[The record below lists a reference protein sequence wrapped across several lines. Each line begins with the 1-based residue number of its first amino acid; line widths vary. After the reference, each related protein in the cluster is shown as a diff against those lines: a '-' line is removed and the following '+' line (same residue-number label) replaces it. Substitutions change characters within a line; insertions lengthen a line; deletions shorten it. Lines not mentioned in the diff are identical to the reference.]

1 MVFRRRKVQERG
13 LAALAGETVKFA
25 KSQIILDRTE
35 EKLEREL
42 ERERQ
47 GPPKS
52 KLGRLRH
59 TGEKFLHAK
68 FVLLSVVLLNIT
80 DCTLVLGELM
90 LDIKYVTNL
99 LSKSVKSAESF
110 LNSMKQRYP
119 TTLKYVQTVNIETLY
134 SEILRAD
141 VIWSA
146 QSHGSVQK
154 REANSTGNTTDF
166 SSYVVQVHDLAY
178 APTIEEDI
186 THGLHKASIS
196 LLSILVF
203 FTICKIIILGK
214 QLCEHK
220 LEIFDAFV
228 VFASFILDLVFIK
241 GLSSYPIQDF
251 VLFLAFIVP
260 WRVIRVV
267 NSLVVALLDHE
278 HFRLKL
284 LYQQKKKVQNELKDA
299 KCEEKKLNA
308 CVEAL
313 EKICTDAGVP
323 ETTVKFNLDLLK
335 KVAFKTNA
343 VGAFANIGLGGNAL
357 KQHFQHGLA
366 MKDVKKLEQNVKS
379 PVKIQV
385 TPYADCNGN
394 DNIELQADDSCLAKQ
409 VDVTD
414 VSKIVVTTKD
424 SKAPASK
431 IFYDKGTITD
441 IASPASSSAYLK
453 RIVEGAASF
462 KAIRNADEATP
473 PSTPF
478 RERRRARSVG
488 CVSPRITPLKLQQ
501 EKEKEIEKRN
511 DIESKK

>member
-1 MVFRRRKVQERG
+1 MIK
-13 LAALAGETVKFA
+13 ALAGETVKFA

-35 EKLEREL
+35 ERLEREL

-52 KLGRLRH
+52 KLGRLRRK
-59 TGEKFLHAK
+59 GEKFLHTK
-68 FVLLSVVLLNIT
+68 FVLMSVVLLNII

-99 LSKSVKSAESF
+99 LSKSAKSAENF
-110 LNSMKQRYP
+110 LNSMKQKYS
-119 TTLKYVQTVNIETLY
+119 TTLQYVKAVNIETLY
-134 SEILRAD
+134 SEILTAD

-146 QSHGSVQK
+146 DSNGGVQK
-154 REANSTGNTTDF
+154 REANSTGNT
-166 SSYVVQVHDLAY
+166 SYVVQVHDIAY
-178 APTIEEDI
+178 TPTIEEDI
-186 THGLHKASIS
+186 AHGFHKASIS
-196 LLSILVF
+196 ILSILVLF
-203 FTICKIIILGK
+203 MICKIFILGK

-220 LEIFDAFV
+220 LEIFDGFV

-251 VLFLAFIVP
+251 VLFLAFMVP

-323 ETTVKFNLDLLK
+323 ETTVRFNLDLLK
-335 KVAFKTNA
+335 KVTFKTNA

-357 KQHFQHGLA
+357 KHFQFGLA
-366 MKDVKKLEQNVKS
+366 MKDNKTPEKKVKL

-394 DNIELQADDSCLAKQ
+394 DNIELQADDRCLVKEA
-409 VDVTD
+409 DVTD
-414 VSKIVVTTKD
+414 VSKIVVTTKE
-424 SKAPASK
+424 SKAPASM
-431 IFYDKGTITD
+431 IFCDKGTITD
-441 IASPASSSAYLK
+441 IASPASTSTYLK
-453 RIVEGAASF
+453 RIVEGTASF
-462 KAIRNADEATP
+462 TAVTGVDDAMP
-473 PSTPF
+473 PSIHF
-478 RERRRARSVG
+478 RERRRARSVD
-488 CVSPRITPLKLQQ
+488 CVSPRIAPSKLNPKQV
-501 EKEKEIEKRN
+501 KEKDKQN
-511 DIESKK
+511 DLESKK